1 MKNTS
6 IRRTAAAL
14 AIGGVAAATMS
25 MPAANA
31 VDGATWDALAQ
42 CESGGNWSINTGNG
56 FYGGLQFTQ
65 QSWNG
70 VGMSGSPANA
80 TRAQQIEA
88 GERLLAIQGWGAWPA
103 CSAKLGLYGKT
114 GAAPTYTE
122 PTTSTA
128 ATTTVAAQSQT
139 QQTYTAPAAQA
150 APAAPAAQAAPA
162 AVEAP
167 AAAPAAQA
175 APAAVEAPAA
185 QAAPAAAA
193 PAAEAPAAAAP
204 AAQAPAVATPKVAAG
219 TYTVVPGDSL
229 SLIASKLGVAGGYQ
243 AIAAANTDI
252 IYNVDLIFP
261 GQVLNIPA

>member
-175 APAAVEAPAA
+175 AQAAPAAVEAPAA
-185 QAAPAAAA
+185 APVAAPKA
-193 PAAEAPAAAAP
+193 
-204 AAQAPAVATPKVAAG
+204 AAG

>member
-1 MKNTS
+1 
-6 IRRTAAAL
+6 
-14 AIGGVAAATMS
+14 MS

-70 VGMSGSPANA
+70 VGMSGSPATA

-122 PTTSTA
+122 PTT
-128 ATTTVAAQSQT
+128 VAAQSQT

-150 APAAPAAQAAPA
+150 APAAPAVQAAPA
-162 AVEAP
+162 AAEAPAAPAAAPAVEAP
-167 AAAPAAQA
+167 AAP
-175 APAAVEAPAA
+175 V
-185 QAAPAAAA
+185 
-193 PAAEAPAAAAP
+193 
-204 AAQAPAVATPKVAAG
+204 AVAPKAAAG

-229 SLIASKLGVAGGYQ
+229 SLIAAKLGVAGGYQ

-261 GQVLNIPA
+261 GQVLTIPA

>member
-70 VGMSGSPANA
+70 VGMSGSPATA
-80 TRAQQIEA
+80 SRAQQIEA

-122 PTTSTA
+122 PTT
-128 ATTTVAAQSQT
+128 TVAAQSQT

-167 AAAPAAQA
+167 AAAPAAPAAQA

-185 QAAPAAAA
+185 APAAPAV
-193 PAAEAPAAAAP
+193 EAPAAAPVAAP
-204 AAQAPAVATPKVAAG
+204 KAAAG

-229 SLIASKLGVAGGYQ
+229 SLIAAKLGVAGGYQ

>member
-70 VGMSGSPANA
+70 VGMSGSPATA
-80 TRAQQIEA
+80 SRAQQIEA

-122 PTTSTA
+122 PTT
-128 ATTTVAAQSQT
+128 TVAAQSQT
-139 QQTYTAPAAQA
+139 QQTYTAPAAQV

-167 AAAPAAQA
+167 AAAPVAPA

-185 QAAPAAAA
+185 APAAPAV
-193 PAAEAPAAAAP
+193 EAPAAAPVAAP
-204 AAQAPAVATPKVAAG
+204 KAAAG

-229 SLIASKLGVAGGYQ
+229 SLIAAKLGVAGGYQ

-261 GQVLNIPA
+261 GQVLTIPA

>member
-1 MKNTS
+1 
-6 IRRTAAAL
+6 
-14 AIGGVAAATMS
+14 MS

-175 APAAVEAPAA
+175 AQAAPAAVEAPAA
-185 QAAPAAAA
+185 APAV
-193 PAAEAPAAAAP
+193 EAPAAAPVAAP
-204 AAQAPAVATPKVAAG
+204 KAAAG

>member
-14 AIGGVAAATMS
+14 AIGGAVAATLS

-70 VGMSGSPANA
+70 VGMSGSPATA

-122 PTTSTA
+122 PTT
-128 ATTTVAAQSQT
+128 TVAAQSQT
-139 QQTYTAPAAQA
+139 QQTYTAPAAQV

-167 AAAPAAQA
+167 AAAPAAPA

-185 QAAPAAAA
+185 APAAPAV
-193 PAAEAPAAAAP
+193 EAPAAAP
-204 AAQAPAVATPKVAAG
+204 VAAPKAAAS

-229 SLIASKLGVAGGYQ
+229 SLIAARLGVAGGYQ

-261 GQVLNIPA
+261 GQVLTIPA

>member
-14 AIGGVAAATMS
+14 AIGGAVAATMS

-70 VGMSGSPANA
+70 VGMSGSPATA

-122 PTTSTA
+122 PTT
-128 ATTTVAAQSQT
+128 TVAAQSQT

-167 AAAPAAQA
+167 AAPAAPVAPAA
-175 APAAVEAPAA
+175 PAVEAPAA
-185 QAAPAAAA
+185 APAAPAVEAPVAAA
-193 PAAEAPAAAAP
+193 PVAAP
-204 AAQAPAVATPKVAAG
+204 KAAAG

-229 SLIASKLGVAGGYQ
+229 SLIAAKLGVAGGYQ

-261 GQVLNIPA
+261 GQVLTIPA

>member
-14 AIGGVAAATMS
+14 AIGGAVAATMS

-70 VGMSGSPANA
+70 VGMSGSPATA

-122 PTTSTA
+122 PTT
-128 ATTTVAAQSQT
+128 VAAQSQT

-167 AAAPAAQA
+167 VAAAPAAPVAPA
-175 APAAVEAPAA
+175 APAVEAPAA
-185 QAAPAAAA
+185 PAAA
-193 PAAEAPAAAAP
+193 PAVEAPVAAAP
-204 AAQAPAVATPKVAAG
+204 KAAAG

-229 SLIASKLGVAGGYQ
+229 SLIAAKLGVAGGYQ

-261 GQVLNIPA
+261 GQVLTIPA

>member
-14 AIGGVAAATMS
+14 AIGGAVAATMS

-70 VGMSGSPANA
+70 VGMSGSPATA
-80 TRAQQIEA
+80 SRAQQIEA

-122 PTTSTA
+122 PTT
-128 ATTTVAAQSQT
+128 TVAAQSQT
-139 QQTYTAPAAQA
+139 QQTYTAPAAQVAPAAPAAQAAPVAVEAPAA

-162 AVEAP
+162 VVEAP
-167 AAAPAAQA
+167 AAAPAA
-175 APAAVEAPAA
+175 PAV
-185 QAAPAAAA
+185 
-193 PAAEAPAAAAP
+193 EAPAAAAP
-204 AAQAPAVATPKVAAG
+204 AAAPVAAPKAAAG

-229 SLIASKLGVAGGYQ
+229 SLIAAKLGVAGGYQ

-261 GQVLNIPA
+261 GQVLTIPA

>member
-14 AIGGVAAATMS
+14 AIGGAVAATMS

-70 VGMSGSPANA
+70 VGMSGSPATA

-175 APAAVEAPAA
+175 APAAVEAPV
-185 QAAPAAAA
+185 AAPAA
-193 PAAEAPAAAAP
+193 PAVEAPAAAPVAAP
-204 AAQAPAVATPKVAAG
+204 KAAAG

>member
-14 AIGGVAAATMS
+14 AIGGAVAATMS

-70 VGMSGSPANA
+70 VGMSGSPATA
-80 TRAQQIEA
+80 SRAQQIEA

-122 PTTSTA
+122 PTT
-128 ATTTVAAQSQT
+128 TVAAQSQT

-162 AVEAP
+162 AAP
-167 AAAPAAQA
+167 AAPAAQA
-175 APAAVEAPAA
+175 APAAPAA
-185 QAAPAAAA
+185 QAAPAA
-193 PAAEAPAAAAP
+193 PAVEAPAAAAP
-204 AAQAPAVATPKVAAG
+204 AAAPVAAPKAAAG

-229 SLIASKLGVAGGYQ
+229 SLIAAKLGVAGGYQ

-261 GQVLNIPA
+261 GQVLTIPA

>member
-14 AIGGVAAATMS
+14 AIGGAVAATMS

-70 VGMSGSPANA
+70 VGMSGSPATA
-80 TRAQQIEA
+80 SRAQQIEA

-122 PTTSTA
+122 PTT
-128 ATTTVAAQSQT
+128 TVAAQSQT

-150 APAAPAAQAAPA
+150 APVAAPAAPAVEAPAAPVA
-162 AVEAP
+162 APAVEAP
-167 AAAPAAQA
+167 AAAPKA
-175 APAAVEAPAA
+175 
-185 QAAPAAAA
+185 
-193 PAAEAPAAAAP
+193 
-204 AAQAPAVATPKVAAG
+204 AAG

-229 SLIASKLGVAGGYQ
+229 SLIAAKLGVAGGYQ

-261 GQVLNIPA
+261 GQVLTIPA

>member
-1 MKNTS
+1 
-6 IRRTAAAL
+6 
-14 AIGGVAAATMS
+14 

-70 VGMSGSPANA
+70 VGMSGSPATA
-80 TRAQQIEA
+80 SRAQQIEA

-122 PTTSTA
+122 PTT
-128 ATTTVAAQSQT
+128 TVAAQSQT

-167 AAAPAAQA
+167 AAAPAAPA
-175 APAAVEAPAA
+175 APVAVEAPAA
-185 QAAPAAAA
+185 APAAA
-193 PAAEAPAAAAP
+193 PAVEAPVAAAP
-204 AAQAPAVATPKVAAG
+204 KAAAG

-229 SLIASKLGVAGGYQ
+229 SLIAAKLGVAGGYQ

-261 GQVLNIPA
+261 GQVLTIPA

>member
-14 AIGGVAAATMS
+14 AIGGAVAATMS

-70 VGMSGSPANA
+70 VGMSGSPATA

-122 PTTSTA
+122 PTT
-128 ATTTVAAQSQT
+128 TVAAQSQT

-167 AAAPAAQA
+167 VAAPAAPVAPA
-175 APAAVEAPAA
+175 APAVEAPAA
-185 QAAPAAAA
+185 PVAAPAVEAPVAAA
-193 PAAEAPAAAAP
+193 PKA
-204 AAQAPAVATPKVAAG
+204 AAG

-229 SLIASKLGVAGGYQ
+229 SLIAAKLGVAGGYQ

-261 GQVLNIPA
+261 GQVLTIPA

>member
-122 PTTSTA
+122 PTT
-128 ATTTVAAQSQT
+128 TVAAQSQT

-167 AAAPAAQA
+167 AAAPAAPVAPA
-175 APAAVEAPAA
+175 APAVEAPAA
-185 QAAPAAAA
+185 APAVEAPVAAA
-193 PAAEAPAAAAP
+193 PKA
-204 AAQAPAVATPKVAAG
+204 AAG